1 MHQKPLNLIRLLT
14 DSPLRKWH
22 SILAT
27 QVVLVVRNL
36 PASAGY
42 AGDVGLIPGVGRS
55 PGGGHSNTLQF
66 LPGESHGQ
74 RSLVGIVPGASVRN
88 PTHDKVMWQRPD
100 GQGESSLRFS
110 SWHFLSMYPPNKNL
124 PALYFSTLLT
134 HSGKS

>member
-1 MHQKPLNLIRLLT
+1 MVKNQPANGGDIRDM
-14 DSPLRKWH
+14 DS
-22 SILAT
+22 
-27 QVVLVVRNL
+27 
-36 PASAGY
+36 
-42 AGDVGLIPGVGRS
+42 IPESRRS
-55 PGGGHSNTLQF
+55 PGGGPGSLLQF